1 MQSRLVSHGNV
12 RVTPWIKKLGHVNLI
27 LADNIFFLNSISKMH
42 LIIKTKGNIFEKIA
56 CYQSD
61 NTSALTGPN

>member
-1 MQSRLVSHGNV
+1 MVMYVWPR
-12 RVTPWIKKLGHVNLI
+12 WIKKLGHVNLI
-27 LADNIFFLNSISKMH
+27 LADYFFFKTISKMR

-56 CYQSD
+56 CYPSD